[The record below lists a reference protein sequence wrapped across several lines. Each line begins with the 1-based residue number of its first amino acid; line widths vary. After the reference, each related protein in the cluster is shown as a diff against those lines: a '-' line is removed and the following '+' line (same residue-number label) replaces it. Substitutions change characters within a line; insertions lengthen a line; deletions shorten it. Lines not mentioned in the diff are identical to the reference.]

1 MHNIHLQYN
10 NALIFFS
17 YPFISYKTYSSDTF
31 GPKIHYENIP
41 GTPMDSTTAMISAE
55 KATAPVTVATVA
67 SAVATS
73 ITTATTATTTTT
85 AATDSSLMS
94 IASLVNEYTEQI
106 EEKQQSQQI
115 YSRSIERMQTPI
127 NKDDTH
133 SRASSNSVLVKER
146 YWSRQSISS
155 GGDDTNRRES
165 KQDKEVFFI

>member
-1 MHNIHLQYN
+1 MHDIQLKYN
-10 NALIFFS
+10 NDFFWIIFCFL
-17 YPFISYKTYSSDTF
+17 YIFSSDTF

-41 GTPMDSTTAMISAE
+41 GTPMDSTTAMISAD
-55 KATAPVTVATVA
+55 KAATPVTVATVG
-67 SAVATS
+67 SAVAAA

-94 IASLVNEYTEQI
+94 IASLVNEYTEHI
-106 EEKQQSQQI
+106 EDKQQSQQI

-127 NKDDTH
+127 NKDDTN
-133 SRASSNSVLVKER
+133 SKASSNSVLVKER

-165 KQDKEVFFI
+165 KQDKEVFHI